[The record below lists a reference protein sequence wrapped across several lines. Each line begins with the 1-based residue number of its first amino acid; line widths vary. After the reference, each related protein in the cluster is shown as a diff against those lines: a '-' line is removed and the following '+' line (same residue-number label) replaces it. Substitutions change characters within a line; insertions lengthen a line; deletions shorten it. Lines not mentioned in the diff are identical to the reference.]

1 MVKVV
6 AQNTLA
12 VEKVDEAINLYQE
25 LVAKTRQ
32 EDGCIKYELFQD
44 VKDPAILTVIEEWE
58 SREALD
64 LHRKTEHFTRI
75 VPMINEFKVSSNLNI
90 YKKVI

>member
-6 AQNTLA
+6 AQNTL
-12 VEKVDEAINLYQE
+12 VPEKVDEAINLYQE

-32 EDGCIKYELFQD
+32 ENGCIKYELFQD

-58 SREALD
+58 SQEALD
-64 LHRKTEHFTRI
+64 LHMKTEHFTRI
-75 VPMINEFKVSSNLNI
+75 VPMVNEFKVTSNLNI